1 MKRYSTYSQSEID
14 FEEYKNGDIIFYDDF
29 IDLISAKI
37 EELEKEFSICSNKIE
52 LHRAI
57 TELRKLIKT

>member
-1 MKRYSTYSQSEID
+1 MKRYDVEGYNFDIEESKDGYYILYND
-14 FEEYKNGDIIFYDDF
+14 FV
-29 IDLISAKI
+29 DLISAKI
-37 EELEKEFSICSNKIE
+37 EEIEKEFSICSNKIE